1 MKREPPLTQEELR
14 AVRLMIK
21 VGGYDRLEID
31 RTYKPPRGGV
41 PMVKVRTKAK
51 AKERRL

>member
-21 VGGYDRLEID
+21 AGRWDRLELD
-31 RTYKPPRGGV
+31 TSYKPLSGGP
-41 PMVKVRTKAK
+41 PMVKVRTQAK
-51 AKERRL
+51 ARERRL

>member
-21 VGGYDRLEID
+21 VGRYDRLEID
-31 RTYKPPRGGV
+31 KSYKPTRAGPSK
-41 PMVKVRTKAK
+41 VKVSTRAR
-51 AKERRL
+51 AKEGRL